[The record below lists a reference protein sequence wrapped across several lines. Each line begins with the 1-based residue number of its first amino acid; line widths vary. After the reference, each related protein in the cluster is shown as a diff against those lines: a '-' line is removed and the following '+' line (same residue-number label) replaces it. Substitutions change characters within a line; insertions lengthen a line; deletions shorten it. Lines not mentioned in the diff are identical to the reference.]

1 MKWTWIM
8 PNFDEK
14 TGIRYGVISP
24 NAVGQNS
31 EYDLYE
37 GPNCT
42 DPQYEGARNEII
54 RVLDTVFE
62 IACIY
67 SEEKQVAIRDE
78 ILECFSDHYDG
89 SSDGQMDYSDDE
101 YDLHVSG
108 DNFGI
113 FVMRSPYY
121 TYCGNCSLCAPGA
134 GDLDNPID
142 KDTGSFPADPYLYR
156 ALCLGPEWFDED
168 NDQYARKIPYRVF
181 RVDNDEE
188 VGKNEK
194 TGET

>member
-1 MKWTWIM
+1 M

-24 NAVGQNS
+24 HSIGQNS

-42 DPQYEGARNEII
+42 DPYYENMKKEITDMVTEMIAGNSYTISDDTKTGVIDLIMDDLNDGYENPDGA
-54 RVLDTVFE
+54 
-62 IACIY
+62 
-67 SEEKQVAIRDE
+67 
-78 ILECFSDHYDG
+78 
-89 SSDGQMDYSDDE
+89 MDYSDSE

-121 TYCGNCSLCAPGA
+121 TYCRDCSPCAPGA
-134 GDLDNPID
+134 RDLNSPID
-142 KDTGSFPADPYLYR
+142 PVNLDLSTLEHISAKT
-156 ALCLGPEWFDED
+156 LCLGPEWFDQD
-168 NDQYARKIPYRVF
+168 NDQYSRKIPYRVF
-181 RVDNDEE
+181 RVSDDTE
-188 VGKNEK
+188 VLPGDQS
-194 TGET
+194 